1 MVHHILTLA
10 RLFLVILTVSLLSFQ
25 QATGQ
30 QLSLKKS
37 SLFALTDASAPS
49 SDVQNSQQTYQL
61 KNLLNQLEDTYQIHF
76 AYDEL
81 LIRDVTVNENV
92 AIGSEENVEKLLDE
106 LLKPLDLDYTRVNGV
121 YVLRKRDQP
130 EQSLPAISP
139 GDSQTREKA
148 DPASK
153 HLETM
158 EKRIYQQLAEIVEQ
172 TISGKVTDGETGDA
186 LPGVN
191 VLAKGT
197 TSGTVTDIEGNF
209 RLTVED
215 NVTTLVFSSI
225 GYTTEEVQINGRS
238 TINLAL
244 MPDIQSLSE
253 VVVVGYGT
261 QQKKDV
267 TGSIASVKLDEV
279 KNMAVAS
286 PDALLQGKA
295 AGVQVVQNSGT
306 PGGEVFVRVRGTA
319 SLLGETRPL
328 FVIDGVP
335 MNNSTAVSAGGQRN
349 STLADINPN
358 DIESMEILK
367 DAAATAIYGAR
378 GSNGVILIT
387 TKRGKEGKARINFD
401 AYTGVQSIW
410 RDFDLLNESGFVN
423 LLQESLRNRNPEL
436 LNNAPYNNL
445 EITGRNTNYQDEIFR
460 TAPISNYSLSV
471 SGGNERLRSYVS
483 LGYFNQQGTI
493 IGQEFERFSARLN
506 LDYQA
511 TERLKIGTSTTLSNT
526 LQSRVQNDF
535 SGLSVL
541 GNALVRNPGL
551 PVYNEDGTYSVDP
564 LRTENPVQLANEIT
578 FEGNQRRLITNFYGE
593 YKILEGLTFRSVLGV
608 DYNDERQS
616 RYIPSFILSRTGIA
630 EARADLLDEQTI
642 LNDNTITYSQN
653 FGDHNVTVL
662 AGFGFQRS
670 NFNVLRTG
678 GRQAGSD
685 IIKTVGA
692 IADPFIPSQNIT
704 GWGIVSYFGRANY
717 SFQDKY
723 LVEASFRVDGSS
735 RFGANKRYGVFPGLS
750 LGWRASEE
758 AFLRDFSP
766 ITDLKFRAGIGV
778 TGNQDGI
785 GNFASRALYAVGR
798 NYDGNPGIGQQN
810 IPNLD
815 LGWESTTTTNIGMD
829 LALFNGRVSTTV
841 DAYIKQ
847 TSDLIFSRNLP
858 WTSGFWSI
866 GNANI
871 GEMENRGLELALTTR
886 NTTGEFKWTTDFNI
900 SFNRVQITSLPD
912 NGEAGSD
919 FIYKLPDAYG
929 VEGAYSI
936 YRIGE
941 PVGSFYGYVFDGV
954 YSTDDDVPRIAD
966 PEDEIDDLYERGVRA
981 GDAIFRDINEDG
993 VFDRQN
999 DRAIIGN
1006 ALPQH
1011 IGGFTNNFSYKGI
1024 ELNVLF
1030 NWSYGNDMY
1039 NMTRAV
1045 LTSMSEDYNQSTEV
1059 LRRWSRPGDVTDVPR
1074 AIYGSSSVSGAAPT
1088 DASSRYIE
1096 DGSFLRMRNVT
1107 LAYNFSSS
1115 LLQRIN
1121 LSSARLY
1128 FSGQN
1133 LLTFTNYSGL
1143 DPENQNQGTGVPALG
1158 VDYLTQP
1165 QPRIFMLGVNI
1176 GI

>member
-1 MVHHILTLA
+1 ML
-10 RLFLVILTVSLLSFQ
+10 VSLLIM
-25 QATGQ
+25 
-30 QLSLKKS
+30 
-37 SLFALTDASAPS
+37 FAVSPMHAQHFASAYQAGHP
-49 SDVQNSQQTYQL
+49 VQDKKITLQHYLSE
-61 KNLLNQLEDTYQIHF
+61 LENAYEIKF
-76 AYDEL
+76 AYDSEL
-81 LIRDVTVNENV
+81 VRDLEVSLHANQEQTLESQLRQALEPNALQYKKIGDNLYVIQQKKMPEIRKIQLQQENSQRKKESL
-92 AIGSEENVEKLLDE
+92 AFLRRAAPSLDQ
-106 LLKPLDLDYTRVNGV
+106 RMV
-121 YVLRKRDQP
+121 
-130 EQSLPAISP
+130 
-139 GDSQTREKA
+139 
-148 DPASK
+148 
-153 HLETM
+153 
-158 EKRIYQQLAEIVEQ
+158 Q
-172 TISGKVTDGETGDA
+172 TISGKVTDGESGEP

-197 TSGTVTDIEGNF
+197 SIGTVTDIDGNF
-209 RLTVED
+209 RLTIED
-215 NVTTLVFSSI
+215 NVRTLVFSSI
-225 GYTTEEVQINGRS
+225 GYTTEEVDINGRN
-238 TINLAL
+238 TINLTL

-267 TGSIASVKLDEV
+267 TGSITSVKLEEV

-335 MNNSTAVSAGGQRN
+335 MNNSTAVAAGGQRN

-378 GSNGVILIT
+378 GSNGVVLIT

-410 RDFDLLNESGFVN
+410 RDFDLLNGQGFNN
-423 LLQESLRNRNPEL
+423 LLTESLVNRNPDL
-436 LNNAPYNNL
+436 LNNPPYDNL
-445 EITGRNTNYQDEIFR
+445 EVSGLNTNYQDEIFR

-471 SGGNERLRSYVS
+471 TGGNERMKSYLS

-493 IGQEFERFSARLN
+493 IGQEFERFSVRLN

-511 TERLKIGTSTTLSNT
+511 TDRLKVGTSTTLSNT

-541 GNALVRNPGL
+541 GNALIRNPNL

-593 YKILEGLTFRSVLGV
+593 YEIIEGLTFRSVLGV
-608 DYNDERQS
+608 DYNDDRQN

-630 EARADLLDEQTI
+630 EARADFLDEQTI
-642 LNDNTITYSQN
+642 LNDNTLTYNKS
-653 FGDHNVTVL
+653 FGDHNISVL

-670 NFNVLRTG
+670 NFNILRTG
-678 GRQAGSD
+678 GRQTGSD

-717 SFQDKY
+717 SFKDKY
-723 LVEASFRVDGSS
+723 LVEGSFRVDGSS
-735 RFGANKRYGVFPGLS
+735 RFGANNRYGVFPGLS
-750 LGWRASEE
+750 VGWRVSEE
-758 AFLRDFSP
+758 AFLRDISVV
-766 ITDLKFRAGIGV
+766 TDLKIRAGIGV

-785 GNFASRALYAVGR
+785 GNFASRALYSVGR
-798 NYDGNPGIGQQN
+798 NYDGNPGIGQNN

-815 LGWESTTTTNIGMD
+815 LGWESTTTTNVGVD
-829 LALFNGRVSTTV
+829 LAMFNGRVSTTV
-841 DAYIKQ
+841 EAYIKQ

-871 GEMENRGLELALTTR
+871 GDMENRGLEIALSTQ
-886 NTTGEFKWTTDFNI
+886 NTTGEFKWSTDFNI
-900 SFNRVQITSLPD
+900 SFNRVQITSLPE

-919 FIYKLPDAYG
+919 YIFKLPNAYG

-941 PVGSFYGYVFDGV
+941 PVGSFFGYIFDGV
-954 YSTDDDVPRIAD
+954 YSTDQEI
-966 PEDEIDDLYERGVRA
+966 PEALFDRGVRA
-981 GDAIFRDINEDG
+981 GDVNFRDLNEDG
-993 VFDRQN
+993 VYDRQN

-1006 ALPQH
+1006 ALPLH

-1024 ELNVLF
+1024 ELSVLF

-1045 LTSMSEDYNQSTEV
+1045 LTSMSEDYNQSTETL
-1059 LRRWSRPGDVTDVPR
+1059 LRWRQPGDVTTVPR

-1096 DGSFLRMRNVT
+1096 DGSFLRMRNAT
-1107 LAYNFSSS
+1107 LAYNFPSS

-1121 LSSARLY
+1121 VASARIY

-1133 LLTFTNYSGL
+1133 LLTFTNYTGL

-1165 QPRIFMLGVNI
+1165 QPRIYMVGINLGL
-1176 GI
+1176 